1 MISQTKQTAY
11 RLSNLDAQQQK
22 ITYQM
27 STKKE
32 LQNGSDDSVLYSRV
46 ISVDDKIRTYEGLQS
61 QVEKT
66 TVQNNTSDSS
76 LKDIKKLLEF
86 VKQELVKANTD
97 TTTTDGI
104 AAIASSIAGIKENL
118 YQLANTQ
125 VEGEYLFSGSDSSVK
140 PFEKDPTT
148 GKVTYNGNNQLQR
161 IAVEEG
167 SYRQKGVTGFDMM
180 MYPSSTAYKGQT
192 LVFNESDRIVDQD
205 RNEWKMRTPIAKS
218 GEDLTFPASTTT
230 SNPTKLI
237 DGNNTIWTLDTTV
250 PLSPVLKD
258 SSGNNIPLTY
268 DAATS
273 LYKVNVPTSSV
284 DMGINELV
292 KFSSTGSLVT
302 PEEILVPTVGTTG
315 REIVAPAVDG
325 TKFEAKTNIFDFI
338 DNTVNA
344 LKKVDSAGNQI
355 SDVESKALISE
366 SLSNVDKAFDGVNIA
381 HADLG
386 GKNQVFQFSLE
397 RISSKLT
404 QYNVLSEEIGGADL
418 TKVAMEAKALELT
431 YTALYST
438 ISKTNQLSLVNFLN

>member
-1 MISQTKQTAY
+1 MKREDFIEV
-11 RLSNLDAQQQK
+11 NLDVMYLISA
-22 ITYQM
+22 
-27 STKKE
+27 
-32 LQNGSDDSVLYSRV
+32 NGEVF
-46 ISVDDKIRTYEGLQS
+46 
-61 QVEKT
+61 
-66 TVQNNTSDSS
+66 S
-76 LKDIKKLLEF
+76 LFTDRLL
-86 VKQELVKANTD
+86 KASLSK
-97 TTTTDGI
+97 G
-104 AAIASSIAGIKENL
+104 
-118 YQLANTQ
+118 
-125 VEGEYLFSGSDSSVK
+125 
-140 PFEKDPTT
+140 T
-148 GKVTYNGNNQLQR
+148 GY
-161 IAVEEG
+161 
-167 SYRQKGVTGFDMM
+167 
-180 MYPSSTAYKGQT
+180 
-192 LVFNESDRIVDQD
+192 
-205 RNEWKMRTPIAKS
+205 
-218 GEDLTFPASTTT
+218 
-230 SNPTKLI
+230 
-237 DGNNTIWTLDTTV
+237 
-250 PLSPVLKD
+250 
-258 SSGNNIPLTY
+258 
-268 DAATS
+268 
-273 LYKVNVPTSSV
+273 
-284 DMGINELV
+284 
-292 KFSSTGSLVT
+292 LVT